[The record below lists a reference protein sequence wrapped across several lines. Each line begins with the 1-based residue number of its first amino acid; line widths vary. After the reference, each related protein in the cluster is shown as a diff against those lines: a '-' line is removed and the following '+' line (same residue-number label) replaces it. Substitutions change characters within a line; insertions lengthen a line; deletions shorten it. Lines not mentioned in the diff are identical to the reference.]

1 MRSELNTSSSHV
13 PMPPATLSLPD
24 DDMLFRLL
32 RQLDAAPDAPQR
44 ETAEALNVSLGR
56 LNALLRSVA
65 AAGLVRVGDRK
76 GPDRRH
82 RFAYAL
88 TPRGAAE
95 KARLVDTFL
104 ARKLN
109 EYNALHAELTGT
121 SAQLSPQKHR
131 NTTMQSHL
139 APVPELYVSYESAQ
153 KLKLE
158 AAELPSWDLTARQVC
173 DLELLMNGGFNPL
186 KGFMGKD
193 DYEGVVEN
201 MRLADGA
208 LWPMPI
214 TLDVSEAF
222 AAKVEEGQ
230 DIALRDA
237 EGVILAILSI
247 SDKFSPD
254 KAREA
259 VKVYGADDLAHPA
272 VNYLHNVAGPIYLGG
287 AITGIQQPVHY
298 DFRAR
303 RDTPNELRAFFRK
316 LGWRRI
322 VAFQT
327 RNPLHRAH
335 QELTFRAAKEA
346 QANLLIHP
354 VVGMTKP
361 GDVDHFTRV
370 RCYEAVLD
378 KYPAATTTMSLLNLA
393 MRMAGPREAVW
404 HGLIRKNHGCTHFIV
419 GRDHAGPGKNS
430 AGQDFYGPYDAQV
443 LFKENEAEIGLEMVD
458 FKHMVYV
465 QEKAQYYPA
474 NEVPEGD
481 TVLDISGT
489 ELRRRLREGL
499 DIPEWFSFPEVVKE
513 LRRTSPPRSNQ
524 GFTVF
529 FTGLSGSG
537 KSTIANAIMVKL
549 MEQGGRPV
557 TLLDGDVV
565 RKHLSSELGFSKEHR
580 DINIRRIGYVAS
592 EITKNGGIAI
602 CAPIAPYTATR
613 RAVREMIEAFG
624 AFIEVHVATSLEEC
638 EKRDRKGL
646 YKLAR
651 EGKIKEFTGISDP
664 YEAPTAA
671 ELVVDT
677 EGMDVDYCA
686 QQVLLKLE
694 SLGLIT
700 A

>member
-1 MRSELNTSSSHV
+1 MAV
-13 PMPPATLSLPD
+13 P
-24 DDMLFRLL
+24 
-32 RQLDAAPDAPQR
+32 
-44 ETAEALNVSLGR
+44 G
-56 LNALLRSVA
+56 
-65 AAGLVRVGDRK
+65 
-76 GPDRRH
+76 
-82 RFAYAL
+82 
-88 TPRGAAE
+88 
-95 KARLVDTFL
+95 
-104 ARKLN
+104 
-109 EYNALHAELTGT
+109 
-121 SAQLSPQKHR
+121 
-131 NTTMQSHL
+131 L
-139 APVPELYVSYESAQ
+139 APISELYVSSESAQ
-153 KLKLE
+153 KLKHE
-158 AAELPSWDLTARQVC
+158 AGAMPSWDLSPRQLC
-173 DLELLMNGGFNPL
+173 DLELLMNGGFHPL
-186 KGFMGKD
+186 KGFLTEA
-193 DYEGVVEN
+193 DYDGVVES
-201 MRLADGA
+201 MRLADGS

-214 TLDVSEAF
+214 TLDVPEEF
-222 AAKVEEGQ
+222 AAKVEPGQ

-237 EGVILAILSI
+237 EGVILAILSVT
-247 SDKFSPD
+247 DKWIPD
-254 KAREA
+254 KVREA
-259 VKVYGADDLAHPA
+259 EKVFGADDLAHPA
-272 VNYLHNVAGPIYLGG
+272 VNYLHNRAGKVYLGG
-287 AITGIQQPVHY
+287 PVTGIQQPVHY
-298 DFRAR
+298 DFKAR
-303 RDTPNELRAFFRK
+303 RDTPNELRAYFRK
-316 LGWRRI
+316 VGWTKV

-335 QELTFRAAKEA
+335 QELTFRAAREA

-378 KYPAATTTMSLLNLA
+378 KYPAATTHMSLLNLA

-404 HGLIRKNHGCTHFIV
+404 HGLIRRNHGVTHFIV

-430 AGQDFYGPYDAQV
+430 QGKDFYGPYDAQE
-443 LFKENEAEIGLEMVD
+443 LFKQHQAEIGVTMVD

-465 QEKAQYYPA
+465 QEKAQYFPA
-474 NEVPEGD
+474 NEVPEGC

-499 DIPEWFSFPEVVKE
+499 EIPEWFSFPEVVQQ
-513 LRRTSPPRSNQ
+513 LRRTSPPRDKQ

-537 KSTIANAIMVKL
+537 KSTIANALMVKL
-549 MEQGGRPV
+549 MEMGGRPV

-580 DINIRRIGYVAS
+580 DLNIKRIGYVAS

-624 AFIEVHVATSLEEC
+624 AFVEVHVATSVEEC
-638 EKRDRKGL
+638 ERRDRKGL

-664 YEAPTAA
+664 YEVPEKP
-671 ELVVDT
+671 ELRVET
-677 EGMDVDYCA
+677 EGTDVDACA
-686 QQVLLKLE
+686 HQVILKLE
-694 SLGLIT
+694 SMGLIR

>member
-1 MRSELNTSSSHV
+1 MRH
-13 PMPPATLSLPD
+13 AQRD
-24 DDMLFRLL
+24 
-32 RQLDAAPDAPQR
+32 LDAVSAPAP
-44 ETAEALNVSLGR
+44 
-56 LNALLRSVA
+56 SVHA
-65 AAGLVRVGDRK
+65 M
-76 GPDRRH
+76 
-82 RFAYAL
+82 
-88 TPRGAAE
+88 TPAQQV
-95 KARLVDTFL
+95 LMMTTH
-104 ARKLN
+104 
-109 EYNALHAELTGT
+109 HA
-121 SAQLSPQKHR
+121 PI
-131 NTTMQSHL
+131 
-139 APVPELYVSYESAQ
+139 PELFVSSDSAQ
-153 KLKLE
+153 KLKTE
-158 AAELPSWDLTARQVC
+158 AGTLPSWDLTARQVC
-173 DLELLMNGGFNPL
+173 DLELLMNGGFHPL
-186 KGFMGKD
+186 KGFQSQA
-193 DYEGVVEN
+193 DYDGVVET
-201 MRLADGA
+201 MRTADGT
-208 LWPMPI
+208 LWPIPI
-214 TLDVSEAF
+214 TLDVSQKF
-222 AAKVEEGQ
+222 ADGIEPGQ

-237 EGVILAILSI
+237 EGVILAILSVT
-247 SDKFSPD
+247 DKWVPN

-259 VKVYGADDLAHPA
+259 EMVFGADDLAHPA
-272 VNYLHNVAGPIYLGG
+272 VNYLHNVAGPVYLGG
-287 AITGIQQPVHY
+287 PVMGIQQPIHY

-303 RDTPNELRAFFRK
+303 RDTPNELRAYFRK
-316 LGWRRI
+316 MGWRKV

-335 QELTFRAAKEA
+335 QELTFRAAREA

-378 KYPAATTTMSLLNLA
+378 KYPAATTHLSLLNLA

-404 HGLIRKNHGCTHFIV
+404 HGLIRKNHGCTHMIV

-430 AGQDFYGPYDAQV
+430 AGQDFYDPYAAQE
-443 LFKENEAEIGLEMVD
+443 LFAKHAEDIGIEMVD

-465 QEKAQYYPA
+465 QEKAQYFPA
-474 NEVPEGD
+474 NEVPRGD
-481 TVLDISGT
+481 TILDISGT

-499 DIPEWFSFPEVVKE
+499 EIPEWFSFPEVVRE
-513 LRRTSPPRSNQ
+513 LRRTSPPRSQQ

-537 KSTIANAIMVKL
+537 KSTIANALMVKL
-549 MEQGGRPV
+549 MEMGGRPV

-580 DINIRRIGYVAS
+580 DINIKRIGYVAS

-624 AFIEVHVATSLEEC
+624 AFIEVHVATSIEEC

-664 YEAPTAA
+664 YEEPAHP
-671 ELVVDT
+671 ELRLET
-677 EGMDVDYCA
+677 EGSDVDFCA

-694 SLGLIT
+694 SMGLI
-700 A
+700 AA

>member
-1 MRSELNTSSSHV
+1 MTS
-13 PMPPATLSLPD
+13 P
-24 DDMLFRLL
+24 LL
-32 RQLDAAPDAPQR
+32 
-44 ETAEALNVSLGR
+44 V
-56 LNALLRSVA
+56 
-65 AAGLVRVGDRK
+65 
-76 GPDRRH
+76 
-82 RFAYAL
+82 
-88 TPRGAAE
+88 
-95 KARLVDTFL
+95 
-104 ARKLN
+104 
-109 EYNALHAELTGT
+109 
-121 SAQLSPQKHR
+121 
-131 NTTMQSHL
+131 
-139 APVPELYVSYESAQ
+139 PVPELYVSYESAQ

-158 AAELPSWDLTARQVC
+158 AAELPSWDLSPRQIC
-173 DLELLMNGGFNPL
+173 DLELLMNGGFAPL
-186 KGFMGKD
+186 KGFLGEE
-193 DYEGVVEN
+193 DYNSVVDT
-201 MRLADGA
+201 MRLADGT

-214 TLDVSEAF
+214 TLDVSQEF
-222 AAKVEEGQ
+222 ADSIAPGQ
-230 DIALRDA
+230 DIALRDQ

-247 SDKFSPD
+247 SDKYTPN
-254 KAREA
+254 KAHEA
-259 VKVYGADDLAHPA
+259 EKVYGADDQAHPA
-272 VNYLHNVAGPIYLGG
+272 VYYLHNQAGPVYLGG
-287 AITGIQQPVHY
+287 AITGIQAPTHY

-303 RDTPNELRAFFRK
+303 RDTPNELRAYFRK
-316 LGWRRI
+316 LGWRRV

-378 KYPAATTTMSLLNLA
+378 KYPNATTTMSLLPLA

-430 AGQDFYGPYDAQV
+430 AGEDFYGPYDAQD
-443 LFKENEAEIGLEMVD
+443 LFREHEAEMGIEMVD

-465 QEKAQYYPA
+465 QDRAQYEPA
-474 NEVPEGD
+474 DEITDKDEV
-481 TVLDISGT
+481 TILNISGT
-489 ELRRRLREGL
+489 ELRRRLAEGL
-499 DIPEWFSFPEVVKE
+499 EIPEWFSFPEVVKE
-513 LRRTSPPRSNQ
+513 LRRTKPPRSQQ

-549 MEQGGRPV
+549 MEMGGRPT

-613 RAVREMIEAFG
+613 RAVREMIESHG
-624 AFIEVHVATSLEEC
+624 AFVEVHVATSLEEC
-638 EKRDRKGL
+638 ERRDRKGL

-664 YEAPTAA
+664 YEAPETA

-677 EGMDVDYCA
+677 EGMEVDYCA

-694 SLGLIT
+694 AMGLI
-700 A
+700 AA

>member
-1 MRSELNTSSSHV
+1 MRLWNICPDHTRQAAF
-13 PMPPATLSLPD
+13 PPFLMLPP
-24 DDMLFRLL
+24 RK
-32 RQLDAAPDAPQR
+32 
-44 ETAEALNVSLGR
+44 R
-56 LNALLRSVA
+56 LNSAPVS
-65 AAGLVRVGDRK
+65 GY
-76 GPDRRH
+76 GP
-82 RFAYAL
+82 AQMW
-88 TPRGAAE
+88 P
-95 KARLVDTFL
+95 ARLERL
-104 ARKLN
+104 IPMSLQN
-109 EYNALHAELTGT
+109 HA
-121 SAQLSPQKHR
+121 PI
-131 NTTMQSHL
+131 
-139 APVPELYVSYESAQ
+139 PELYVSYDSAQ
-153 KLKLE
+153 KLKHE
-158 AAELPSWDLTARQVC
+158 AGTLASWDLTARQVC
-173 DLELLMNGGFNPL
+173 DLELLMNGGFAPL
-186 KGFMGKD
+186 KGFMGQK

-201 MRLADGA
+201 MRMADGT

-222 AAKVEEGQ
+222 AEKVAPGQ
-230 DIALRDA
+230 DIALRDQ

-247 SDKFSPD
+247 SDKWVPN
-254 KAREA
+254 KANEA
-259 VKVYGADDLAHPA
+259 AKVFGADDLAHPA
-272 VNYLHNVAGPIYLGG
+272 VNYLHNQAGKVYLGG
-287 AITGIQQPVHY
+287 PITGIQQPVHY
-298 DFRAR
+298 DFKAR

-316 LGWRRI
+316 MGWRKV

-335 QELTFRAAKEA
+335 QELTFRAAREA
-346 QANLLIHP
+346 EANLLIHP

-378 KYPAATTTMSLLNLA
+378 QYPAQTTALSLLNLA

-404 HGLIRKNHGCTHFIV
+404 HGIIRKNHGCTHMIV

-430 AGQDFYGPYDAQV
+430 QGKDFYDPYAAQE
-443 LFKENEAEIGLEMVD
+443 LFAKHADEIGIQMVD

-474 NEVPEGD
+474 NEIPEGS

-499 DIPEWFSFPEVVKE
+499 DIPEWFSFPQVVSE
-513 LRRTSPPRSNQ
+513 LRKTSPARSKQ

-537 KSTIANAIMVKL
+537 KSTIANALMVKL
-549 MEQGGRPV
+549 MEMGGRPV

-580 DINIRRIGYVAS
+580 DLNIKRIGYVAS

-624 AFIEVHVATSLEEC
+624 AFIEVHVATSIEEC
-638 EKRDRKGL
+638 ERRDRKGL

-664 YEAPTAA
+664 YEAPTNA

-677 EGMDVDYCA
+677 EGTDVDHCA
-686 QQVLLKLE
+686 HQVLLKLE
-694 SLGLIT
+694 QMGLIR

>member
-1 MRSELNTSSSHV
+1 MTALAPT
-13 PMPPATLSLPD
+13 LPD
-24 DDMLFRLL
+24 DDQLFVLL

-44 ETAEALNVSLGR
+44 ATAQALGISLGR
-56 LNALLRSVA
+56 LNSQLRAVTE
-65 AAGLVRVGDRK
+65 AGLVQRAGRD
-76 GPDRRH
+76 GPDKRH
-82 RFAYAL
+82 RMAYAL
-88 TPRGAAE
+88 TARGAAV
-95 KARLVDTFL
+95 KARLVDQFL
-104 ARKLN
+104 ARKFN
-109 EYNALHAELTGT
+109 EYNALHAELTGH
-121 SAQLSPQKHR
+121 ALSSTPMKNR
-131 NTTMQSHL
+131 TMTMA
-139 APVPELYVSYESAQ
+139 APLHAPIQELYVSYDSAQ
-153 KLKLE
+153 KLKVE
-158 AAELPSWDLTARQVC
+158 AGELPSWDLTARQVC

-186 KGFMGKD
+186 KGFMGED
-193 DYEGVVEN
+193 DYNSVVEN
-201 MRLADGA
+201 MRMEDGT

-222 AAKVEEGQ
+222 AGDVEPGQ

-247 SDKFSPD
+247 SDKWTPN
-254 KAREA
+254 KAVEA
-259 VKVYGADDLAHPA
+259 AKVYGADDIAHPA
-272 VNYLHNVAGPIYLGG
+272 VNYLHNIAGPIYLGG
-287 AITGIQQPVHY
+287 AITGIQQPIHY

-303 RDTPNELRAFFRK
+303 RDTPNELRAYFRK
-316 LGWRRI
+316 LGWRKI

-354 VVGMTKP
+354 VVGLTKP

-378 KYPAATTTMSLLNLA
+378 QYPAATTTMSLLNLA

-430 AGQDFYGPYDAQV
+430 AGEDFYGPYDAQD
-443 LFKENEAEIGLEMVD
+443 LFRQHQDEMGIEMVD

-465 QEKAQYYPA
+465 QERAQYEPNDEIA
-474 NEVPEGD
+474 DRENV
-481 TVLDISGT
+481 TILNISGT

-499 DIPEWFSFPEVVKE
+499 EIPEWFSFPQVVQE
-513 LRRTSPPRSNQ
+513 LRRTSPPRANQ

-537 KSTIANAIMVKL
+537 KSTIANAMMVKL

-565 RKHLSSELGFSKEHR
+565 RKNLSSELGFSKEHR
-580 DINIRRIGYVAS
+580 DLNIRRIGYVAS

-613 RAVREMIEAFG
+613 RAVREEIEQFG
-624 AFIEVHVATSLEEC
+624 ALVEVHVATSLEEC
-638 EKRDRKGL
+638 ERRDRKGL

-664 YEAPTAA
+664 YEAPTQA

-694 SLGLIT
+694 SMGLIK

>member
-1 MRSELNTSSSHV
+1 M
-13 PMPPATLSLPD
+13 A
-24 DDMLFRLL
+24 
-32 RQLDAAPDAPQR
+32 
-44 ETAEALNVSLGR
+44 
-56 LNALLRSVA
+56 
-65 AAGLVRVGDRK
+65 
-76 GPDRRH
+76 
-82 RFAYAL
+82 
-88 TPRGAAE
+88 
-95 KARLVDTFL
+95 
-104 ARKLN
+104 
-109 EYNALHAELTGT
+109 
-121 SAQLSPQKHR
+121 
-131 NTTMQSHL
+131 MQPL
-139 APVPELYVSYESAQ
+139 APIPELYVSHDSAQ
-153 KLKLE
+153 KLKVD
-158 AAELPSWDLTARQVC
+158 AGELPSWDLTSRQIC

-186 KGFMGKD
+186 KGFLGED
-193 DYEGVVEN
+193 DYNNVVDN
-201 MRLADGA
+201 MRLVDGT

-222 AAKVEEGQ
+222 AGKIEPGQ
-230 DIALRDA
+230 DIALRDQ
-237 EGVILAILSI
+237 EGVILATLSI
-247 SDKFSPD
+247 SDKWVPN
-254 KAREA
+254 KAHEA
-259 VKVYGADDLAHPA
+259 EQVFGADDLAHPA
-272 VNYLHNVAGPIYLGG
+272 VNYLHHVAGPVYLGG
-287 AITGIQQPVHY
+287 AITGIQPPTHY

-303 RDTPNELRAFFRK
+303 RDTPNELRAYFRK
-316 LGWRRI
+316 LGWRKV

-378 KYPAATTTMSLLNLA
+378 QYPSATTAMSLLNLA

-430 AGQDFYGPYDAQV
+430 AGQDFYGPYDAQT
-443 LFKENEAEIGLEMVD
+443 LFKEHEAEIGLEMVD

-465 QEKAQYYPA
+465 QERAQYYPVT
-474 NEVPEGD
+474 ELPEGA

-499 DIPEWFSFPEVVKE
+499 DIPAWFSFPEVVNE
-513 LRRTSPPRSNQ
+513 LRRTSPPRSQQ
-524 GFTVF
+524 GFAVF

-694 SLGLIT
+694 SMGLIT

>member
-1 MRSELNTSSSHV
+1 MS
-13 PMPPATLSLPD
+13 
-24 DDMLFRLL
+24 
-32 RQLDAAPDAPQR
+32 
-44 ETAEALNVSLGR
+44 
-56 LNALLRSVA
+56 
-65 AAGLVRVGDRK
+65 
-76 GPDRRH
+76 
-82 RFAYAL
+82 
-88 TPRGAAE
+88 
-95 KARLVDTFL
+95 
-104 ARKLN
+104 
-109 EYNALHAELTGT
+109 
-121 SAQLSPQKHR
+121 
-131 NTTMQSHL
+131 NTT
-139 APVPELYVSYESAQ
+139 PIPELYVSAESAQ
-153 KLKLE
+153 KLKIE
-158 AAELPSWDLTARQVC
+158 AGNLLSWDLTARQVC

-186 KGFMGKD
+186 KGFLSQV
-193 DYEGVVEN
+193 DYDGVVEN
-201 MRLADGA
+201 MRLANGT

-214 TLDVSEAF
+214 TLDVSQAF
-222 AAKVEEGQ
+222 ADKIEPGA

-237 EGVILAILSI
+237 EGVILAIMSV
-247 SDKFSPD
+247 SDKWTPN
-254 KAREA
+254 KVNEA
-259 VKVYGADDLAHPA
+259 EKVFGVGVNDLAHPA
-272 VNYLHNVAGPIYLGG
+272 INYLHNVAGPVYLGG
-287 AITGIQQPVHY
+287 PITGIQQPVHY
-298 DFRAR
+298 DFKAR

-316 LGWRRI
+316 MGWRKV

-335 QELTFRAAKEA
+335 QELTFRAAREA
-346 QANLLIHP
+346 EANLLIHP

-378 KYPAATTTMSLLNLA
+378 QYPASTTHMSLLNLA

-404 HGLIRKNHGCTHFIV
+404 HGLIRANHGCTHFIV

-430 AGQDFYGPYDAQV
+430 QGKDFYGPYDAQDMFTQ
-443 LFKENEAEIGLEMVD
+443 FKAEIGVEMVD

-474 NEVPEGD
+474 NEVPEGH

-499 DIPEWFSFPEVVKE
+499 DIPEWFSFPQVVAE
-513 LRRTSPPRSNQ
+513 LRRTSPPRAKQ

-537 KSTIANAIMVKL
+537 KSTIANALMVKL
-549 MEQGGRPV
+549 MEMGGRPV

-580 DINIRRIGYVAS
+580 DINIKRIGYVAS

-613 RAVREMIEAFG
+613 RAVREMIEAYG
-624 AFIEVHVATSLEEC
+624 AFIEVHVATSVEEC

-664 YEAPTAA
+664 YEAPTTP
-671 ELVVDT
+671 EIKLDT
-677 EGMDVDYCA
+677 EGLDVDYCA
-686 QQVLLKLE
+686 QQVILKLE
-694 SLGLIT
+694 SMGLIK